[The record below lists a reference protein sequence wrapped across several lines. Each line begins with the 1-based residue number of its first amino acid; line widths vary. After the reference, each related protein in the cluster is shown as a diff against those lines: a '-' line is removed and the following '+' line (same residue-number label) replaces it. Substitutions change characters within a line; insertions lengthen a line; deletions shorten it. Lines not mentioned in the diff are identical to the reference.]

1 MDCSRYKP
9 GDEKTLTVGALRELV
24 RDFYSQKKKPQ
35 SDADADES
43 DKEREAL
50 ADLHESHK
58 GKPSPVEVTD
68 EDLPEG
74 LLGDDG
80 DEMDD
85 DEEAEQSGVDAAEK
99 KYKKKG
105 K

>member
-1 MDCSRYKP
+1 MDCARYKP

-24 RDFYSQKKKPQ
+24 RDFYAQKKKPQ
-35 SDADADES
+35 DDDASDEA

-50 ADLHESHK
+50 ADLHESHT
-58 GKPSPVEVTD
+58 GKPSPVEVTA

-74 LLGDDG
+74 LVGDDG
-80 DEMDD
+80 DESNDD
-85 DEEAEQSGVDAAEK
+85 DDAEKSGVDAAAK
-99 KYKKKG
+99 KAKKKG

>member
-74 LLGDDG
+74 LLGDD
-80 DEMDD
+80 ESDD
-85 DEEAEQSGVDAAEK
+85 DAEAEQSGVDAADK
-99 KYKKKG
+99 KSKKKG

>member
-24 RDFYSQKKKPQ
+24 RDFYSQKKQPQ

-74 LLGDDG
+74 LMGDD
-80 DEMDD
+80 ESDD

>member
-24 RDFYSQKKKPQ
+24 RDFYSQNKKPQ
-35 SDADADES
+35 SDEAADES

-50 ADLHESHK
+50 SDLHEEHK
-58 GKPSPVEVTD
+58 GKPTPIEVTKD
-68 EDLPEG
+68 DLPPE
-74 LLGDDG
+74 LSEDG
-80 DEMDD
+80 DEVADEPDGDEDD
-85 DEEAEQSGVDAAEK
+85 A
-99 KYKKKG
+99 KYAKKKG